1 MRVAQIDSIW
11 ADEVGG
17 RVFRVAGEHDVVAPA
32 TAPPR
37 KNLSGP
43 PGDDSLASGPVCIL
57 SLSQKR
63 QTTKEAKGTKLKP
76 DYRQRLAALM

>member
-57 SLSQKR
+57 SLSRKDKPRKKR
-63 QTTKEAKGTKLKP
+63 KA
-76 DYRQRLAALM
+76 RN